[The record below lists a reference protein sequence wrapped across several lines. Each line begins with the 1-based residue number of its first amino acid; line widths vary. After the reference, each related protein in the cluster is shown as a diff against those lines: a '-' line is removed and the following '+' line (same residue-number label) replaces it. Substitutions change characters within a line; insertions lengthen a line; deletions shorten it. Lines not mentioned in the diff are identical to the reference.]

1 MSPRGGKLPP
11 MPRYGERFTRYI
23 ERVTAIRRPGVK
35 DPARRP
41 KPKKRRK
48 P

>member
-1 MSPRGGKLPP
+1 MRPRDLPPP
-11 MPRYGERFTRYI
+11 MPGERFTRYI

-41 KPKKRRK
+41 EPKTRRK
-48 P
+48 R